1 LLQLIIAIAIIST
14 ATYKKL
20 ATAFRYLAFG
30 WKRIGFC
37 QRFLSLE
44 AVVWYISE
52 YLPRY

>member
-1 LLQLIIAIAIIST
+1 LLQLKIAVVST
-14 ATYKKL
+14 ATSKKL
-20 ATAFRYLAFG
+20 ATAFSDLTFG

-44 AVVWYISE
+44 AVVRYISE